1 MNINKSIHK
10 ASISI
15 AIISVVSLFVAGFYR
30 PLDLLAQM
38 NNNNGIIDLNQPLY
52 SEHYKLISQ
61 KEVTINGTKVTE
73 ATFSGNGSARGIS
86 ITSTG
91 HASIFPRPG
100 GVVYLKGKDDF
111 TATPS
116 SGKATYTFEAIGNY
130 GVALF
135 KPNATGSLS
144 FLSNTVAVYKVDTNT
159 NGTRTFT
166 MWNWGT

>member
-1 MNINKSIHK
+1 LYHY
-10 ASISI
+10 
-15 AIISVVSLFVAGFYR
+15 FVAGFYR
-30 PLDLLAQM
+30 QPDLLAQM

-73 ATFSGNGSARGIS
+73 GTFSSNGSARGIS
-86 ITSTG
+86 ITSAG
-91 HASIFPRPG
+91 HGSIFPRPG
-100 GVVYLKGKDDF
+100 GVVYIKGKSDF

-144 FLSNTVAVYKVDTNT
+144 FLSNTVAVYQVDMNT
-159 NGTRTFT
+159 NGTKTFT
-166 MWNWGT
+166 MWKWGK